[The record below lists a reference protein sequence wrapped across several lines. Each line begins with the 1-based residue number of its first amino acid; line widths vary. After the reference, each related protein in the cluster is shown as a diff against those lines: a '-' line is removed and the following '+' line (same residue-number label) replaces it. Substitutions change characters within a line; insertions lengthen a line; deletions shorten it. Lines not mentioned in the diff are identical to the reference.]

1 MRKLNGVNSAFVNW
15 LIHITVPVL
24 MFFALVMILPDLS
37 GYWLLTVGAFLWLF
51 FLFRVWLFIA
61 ERYIGFQD
69 DA

>member
-1 MRKLNGVNSAFVNW
+1 MRKLNGVNSAFLNGF
-15 LIHITVPVL
+15 IHITVPVF
-24 MFFALVMILPDLS
+24 MFFALVMLLPDLS
-37 GYWLLTVGAFLWLF
+37 GYWLLLVGAFLWLF